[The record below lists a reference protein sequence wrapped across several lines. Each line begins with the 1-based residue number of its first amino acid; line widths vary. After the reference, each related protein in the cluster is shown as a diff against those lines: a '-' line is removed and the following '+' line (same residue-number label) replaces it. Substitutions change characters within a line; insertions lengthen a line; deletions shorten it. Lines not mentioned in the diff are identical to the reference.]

1 MNDKFFMDSN
11 ILIYTFDSKAP
22 RKQEIARE
30 LVATALK
37 TQKGIISFQVVQE
50 FLNVATRKFE
60 TPLTEAEA
68 EKYINQ
74 VLTPLCE
81 VFINM
86 ELYIKAVKIMERWQ
100 YSFYDSLII
109 TAALQAECKILY
121 TEDLQHGQVIELTLT
136 IKNPFLVDEDKK

>member
-11 ILIYTFDSKAP
+11 ILIYTFDSQTP
-22 RKQEIARE
+22 HKQEKARE
-30 LVATALK
+30 LVATALS
-37 TQKGIISFQVVQE
+37 TQNGIISFQVVQE

-60 TPLTEAEA
+60 TPLTSQEA

-81 VFINM
+81 VFANM
-86 ELYIKAVKIMERWQ
+86 ELYIKAVQIMKRWQ

-109 TAALQAECKILY
+109 AAALQAKCKILY
-121 TEDLQHGQVIELTLT
+121 SEDLQHGQVIESTLT
-136 IKNPFLVDEDKK
+136 IQNPFQTDENKK

>member
-11 ILIYTFDSKAP
+11 ILIYTFDSHAP
-22 RKQEIARE
+22 RKQKKARE

-81 VFINM
+81 VFAN
-86 ELYIKAVKIMERWQ
+86 
-100 YSFYDSLII
+100 
-109 TAALQAECKILY
+109 
-121 TEDLQHGQVIELTLT
+121 IEL
-136 IKNPFLVDEDKK
+136 

>member
-1 MNDKFFMDSN
+1 MDSN
-11 ILIYTFDSKAP
+11 ILIYTFDSHAP
-22 RKQEIARE
+22 LKQEKARE

-37 TQKGIISFQVVQE
+37 TQKGIISYQVIQE

-60 TPLTEAEA
+60 TPLTSQEA

-81 VFINM
+81 VFANM

-109 TAALQAECKILY
+109 AAALQAECKILY
-121 TEDLQHGQVIELTLT
+121 TEDLQHGQLIESTLT
-136 IKNPFLVDEDKK
+136 IKNPFLVDEDKR

>member
-86 ELYIKAVKIMERWQ
+86 ELYIKAVKIMER
-100 YSFYDSLII
+100 
-109 TAALQAECKILY
+109 
-121 TEDLQHGQVIELTLT
+121 
-136 IKNPFLVDEDKK
+136 

>member
-1 MNDKFFMDSN
+1 MDSN
-11 ILIYTFDSKAP
+11 ILIYTFDSHAP
-22 RKQEIARE
+22 RKQKKARE

-37 TQKGIISFQVVQE
+37 TQKGIISFQVIQE

-60 TPLTEAEA
+60 TPLTETEA

-81 VFINM
+81 IFSNM

-109 TAALQAECKILY
+109 AAALQAECKILY
-121 TEDLQHGQVIELTLT
+121 TEDLQHGQLIESTLT
-136 IKNPFLVDEDKK
+136 IKNPFLVDENKK

>member
-1 MNDKFFMDSN
+1 M
-11 ILIYTFDSKAP
+11 
-22 RKQEIARE
+22 
-30 LVATALK
+30 VATALK

-60 TPLTEAEA
+60 TPLTETEA

-81 VFINM
+81 VFANM

-109 TAALQAECKILY
+109 AAALQAECKILY
-121 TEDLQHGQVIELTLT
+121 TEDLQLMQLIESTLT
-136 IKNPFLVDEDKK
+136 IKNPFNE

>member
-11 ILIYTFDSKAP
+11 ILIYTFDSHAP
-22 RKQEIARE
+22 RKRKQARE
-30 LVATALK
+30 LIATALK

-50 FLNVATRKFE
+50 FINVATRKFE
-60 TPLTEAEA
+60 IPLTSQEA
-68 EKYINQ
+68 EKYMSQ

-81 VFINM
+81 VFANM

-109 TAALQAECKILY
+109 AAALSANCKILY
-121 TEDLQHGQVIELTLT
+121 SEDLQHGQRIESTLT
-136 IKNPFLVDEDKK
+136 IQNPFLVD

>member
-11 ILIYTFDSKAP
+11 ILIYTFDSHAP
-22 RKQEIARE
+22 RKQEKARE

-50 FLNVATRKFE
+50 FLNVATRQFE
-60 TPLTEAEA
+60 TPLTETEA

-81 VFINM
+81 VFSNM

-109 TAALQAECKILY
+109 AAA
-121 TEDLQHGQVIELTLT
+121 
-136 IKNPFLVDEDKK
+136 

>member
-11 ILIYTFDSKAP
+11 ILIYTFDSHTP
-22 RKQEIARE
+22 RKQEKARE
-30 LVATALK
+30 LVAMALR
-37 TQKGIISFQVVQE
+37 TQQGIISFQVVQE

-60 TPLTEAEA
+60 IPLTSSEA

-81 VFINM
+81 VSANIK
-86 ELYIKAVKIMERWQ
+86 LYIKTVEIMERWQ

-109 TAALQAECKILY
+109 AAALQADCKILY
-121 TEDLQHGQVIELTLT
+121 TEDLQHEQVIESTLS
-136 IKNPFLVDEDKK
+136 IQNPFKL

>member
-1 MNDKFFMDSN
+1 MDSN
-11 ILIYTFDSKAP
+11 ILIYTFDSHAP
-22 RKQEIARE
+22 RKQKKARE

-81 VFINM
+81 VFANI
-86 ELYIKAVKIMERWQ
+86 R
-100 YSFYDSLII
+100 
-109 TAALQAECKILY
+109 
-121 TEDLQHGQVIELTLT
+121 
-136 IKNPFLVDEDKK
+136 VDT